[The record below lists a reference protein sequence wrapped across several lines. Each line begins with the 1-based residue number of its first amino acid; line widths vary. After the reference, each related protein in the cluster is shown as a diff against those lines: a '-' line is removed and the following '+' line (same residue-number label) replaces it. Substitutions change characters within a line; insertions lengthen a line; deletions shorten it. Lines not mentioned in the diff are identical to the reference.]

1 MSKNFNDTIYS
12 LESVQSHMQGV
23 WNHANLSLDLLKL
36 HQEVI
41 KLERSEPLHF
51 YAA

>member
-1 MSKNFNDTIYS
+1 MSKIFNDTIYS
-12 LESVQSHMQGV
+12 SESVQSHMQGV

-36 HQEVI
+36 HQFI
-41 KLERSEPLHF
+41 KLERLEPLHF